1 MAEPDPSSTGA
12 EPPDEAAPPQP
23 PKRKRRL
30 SWRRIVSPLCTV
42 LASVLLFVTVLAIWI
57 NFSVLDTDEYAET
70 STEILADP
78 DVQATLAPYI
88 VNEMFSA
95 IPIGQDL
102 GQNLPPALAPF
113 AGTVASALEDFA
125 VRQVQRLLGTK
136 TFQDI
141 FSAAV
146 TEAHTEFLRLVE
158 GNAEAVASIN
168 GQVVVDLKPMISRTL
183 ERLGLDP
190 QLVSRIPPG
199 RGEIVVLQ
207 EDKLTAVQKLVN
219 VLQKTAKWLWVFPLL
234 LYAAA
239 IWLARGRRREA
250 IRGVGL
256 SWLLVGLGLVLIVR
270 LGGPRVIET
279 LVAVPEN
286 QPAALSVWQIL
297 TANLR
302 DSARALLIVGAII
315 LVGTWFVG
323 PGRWAT
329 GVRGWSAPFMRRPAL
344 VYGAVAIFVLLI
356 LLFVPLRENR
366 SLFST
371 LVFLTALVVGVEVVR
386 RITMREFP
394 EEDIEEISPR
404 PPPPPPAGD
413 VPVTGGTTPS

>member
-1 MAEPDPSSTGA
+1 VTEPTPSNAGA
-12 EPPDEAAPPQP
+12 EPAPESAPSAP
-23 PKRKRRL
+23 TKRKRRI

-42 LASVLLFVTVLAIWI
+42 LASILLFVSVLAIWI
-57 NFSVLDTDEYAET
+57 NFSALDTDEFAET

-78 DVQATLAPYI
+78 DVQTVLAPFI
-88 VNEMFSA
+88 VNEAFSSL
-95 IPIGQDL
+95 PIGQDI
-102 GQNLPPALAPF
+102 GKSLPPALQPL
-113 AGTVASALEDFA
+113 AGTVASAVEDFA
-125 VRQVQRLLGTK
+125 VRQVQRLLDTK
-136 TFQDI
+136 TFQDLWK
-141 FSAAV
+141 AAS
-146 TEAHTEFLRLVE
+146 TEAHNEFLALVE
-158 GNAEAVASIN
+158 GNTEAVTTTG
-168 GQVVVDLKPMISRTL
+168 GQVVLDLRPMTARVF

-190 QLVSRIPPG
+190 TLVDRIPEG
-199 RGEIVVLQ
+199 RGQIVVMQ
-207 EDKLTAVQKLVN
+207 DSQLTAVQKLVN
-219 VLQKTAKWLWVFPLL
+219 VLQKTAKWLWVFPIL

-256 SWLLVGLGLVLIVR
+256 SWLIVGLGLVLLVR

-286 QPAALSVWQIL
+286 KPAALSVWQIL

-302 DSARALLIVGAII
+302 DSARALLLVGAII
-315 LVGTWFVG
+315 LVGTWLVG

-329 GVRGWSAPFMRRPAL
+329 SVRHWAAPFMRKPAL
-344 VYGAVAIFVLLI
+344 VYGAVAIFTLLI

-371 LVFLTALVVGVEVVR
+371 LIFLTALVVGVEVVR

-394 EEDIEEISPR
+394 EEDAVEGDSPE
-404 PPPPPPAGD
+404 PPVA
-413 VPVTGGTTPS
+413 GGTTTGT